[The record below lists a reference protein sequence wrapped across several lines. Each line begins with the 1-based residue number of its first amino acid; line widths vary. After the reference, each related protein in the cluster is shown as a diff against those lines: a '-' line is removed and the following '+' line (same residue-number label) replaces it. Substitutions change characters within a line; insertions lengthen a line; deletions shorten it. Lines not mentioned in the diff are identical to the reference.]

1 MQSSSTTWIEIGVSA
16 VGLIGLLVLLAPAL
30 GRGPKRLEDGWL
42 FPVKLTCLLA
52 RWIGLVLGVGA
63 VAYAGHTLLAS
74 TIANWG
80 AWASFAFGFVLVPL
94 VLSHWPE
101 PVVFDRAGLW
111 KRGNPMSRIRWEEL
125 AYVRQYDIRNDR
137 GIVIHSVYGKQL
149 VVDENLLRFS
159 PVVGQVDGAPSRSSP
174 YERRRP
180 CPVDPE
186 NPASPRAGS
195 STVGARECGQRN
207 SCFLPPPKAGIKQ
220 LVGKRKTL
228 NVFRGALRAP
238 FSITHLTIQTAA
250 RGRPS
255 VGECSRFK
263 QIRRAVPTR
272 APALPTRCSASPAAR
287 ADLRA
292 TGLAGAFPPR

>member
-30 GRGPKRLEDGWL
+30 GRGPKRSEDGWL

-52 RWIGLVLGVGA
+52 RWIGLALGVGA

-149 VVDENLLRFS
+149 VVDEISYGSAQLLDKLMELH
-159 PVVGQVDGAPSRSSP
+159 PVPLHTNGEDHVLSILKTPLPRVPVPRRLERENGIHEIPVSSP
-174 YERRRP
+174 LQRP
-180 CPVDPE
+180 E
-186 NPASPRAGS
+186 
-195 STVGARECGQRN
+195 
-207 SCFLPPPKAGIKQ
+207 
-220 LVGKRKTL
+220 
-228 NVFRGALRAP
+228 
-238 FSITHLTIQTAA
+238 
-250 RGRPS
+250 
-255 VGECSRFK
+255 
-263 QIRRAVPTR
+263 
-272 APALPTRCSASPAAR
+272 
-287 ADLRA
+287 
-292 TGLAGAFPPR
+292 